1 MNFTIEDTR
10 KFISSIYQWMTTNAD
25 FDFIRLSIDDC
36 SSDQCIQRRF
46 QLDKALKT
54 TRLLLNQLSESLD
67 EMDVCI
73 RQLKLSIEKERAIR
87 KKASAEKKLKKRGK

>member
-36 SSDQCIQRRF
+36 SSDQCIQRRS
-46 QLDKALKT
+46 QLESALRR

-67 EMDVCI
+67 EMDICI
-73 RQLKLSIEKERAIR
+73 KQLKLSIEKERAIR
-87 KKASAEKKLKKRGK
+87 KKAKIDKKLKCGGK